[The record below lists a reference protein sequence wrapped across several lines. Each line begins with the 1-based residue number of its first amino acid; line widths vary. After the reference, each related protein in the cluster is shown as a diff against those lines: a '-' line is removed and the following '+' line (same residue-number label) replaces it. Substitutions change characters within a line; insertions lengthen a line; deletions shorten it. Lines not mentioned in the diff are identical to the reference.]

1 MELCQETA
9 NTLVSFKE
17 AEISTN
23 VSASNQQRKKI
34 TSNNTDKNDQYD
46 QEDLT
51 CMVEGCSAM
60 GEEVI
65 ALLDEASLS
74 DVDRYEEHDDDDDA
88 SKRNNFKNKKS
99 DNNNSNL
106 IPAIVCR
113 KHFDKLIEAYYWRDL
128 KVVKNK

>member
-1 MELCQETA
+1 MELSHETA

-17 AEISTN
+17 VDISIN

-34 TSNNTDKNDQYD
+34 TSNNTYKNDQYD

-74 DVDRYEEHDDDDDA
+74 DVDRYEEYDDDDA
-88 SKRNNFKNKKS
+88 SKRNNFKNKES

-113 KHFDKLIEAYYWRDL
+113 KHFAKLIEAYYWRDL

>member
-1 MELCQETA
+1 MELSQETA

-17 AEISTN
+17 VDKSIN

-34 TSNNTDKNDQYD
+34 TSNNKDKNDQYD

-51 CMVEGCSAM
+51 CMVEGCNAM

-74 DVDRYEEHDDDDDA
+74 DVDRYEEYDDDDA

-113 KHFDKLIEAYYWRDL
+113 KHFAKLIEAYYWRDL

>member
-1 MELCQETA
+1 MELSQETA

-17 AEISTN
+17 VDKSIN

-34 TSNNTDKNDQYD
+34 TSNNKDKNDQYG

-51 CMVEGCSAM
+51 CMVEGCNAM

-74 DVDRYEEHDDDDDA
+74 DVDRYEEYDDDDA

-113 KHFDKLIEAYYWRDL
+113 KHFAKLIEAYYWRDL